1 MIVAS
6 GREMGYPFTFV
17 VGAGKVIRAW
27 DLVLPTMAVGEIWYA
42 MVCSLP

>member
-1 MIVAS
+1 
-6 GREMGYPFTFV
+6 MGYPFTFE